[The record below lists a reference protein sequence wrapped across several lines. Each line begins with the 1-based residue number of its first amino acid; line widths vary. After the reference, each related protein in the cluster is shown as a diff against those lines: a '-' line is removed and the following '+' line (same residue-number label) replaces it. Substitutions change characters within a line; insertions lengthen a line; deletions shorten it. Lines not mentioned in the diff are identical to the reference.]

1 MEIEKQRDKIAGA
14 DRWLSLLGG
23 SAAVVYGLKRRSLFG
38 SALALVGADFAL
50 RGIAGNRDVLQFLGL
65 RPFFDGSLPY
75 GRGIKMRRSVTIAR
89 PLEELYRYWH
99 NFENLPRFM
108 QHVKS
113 VRVLDHRRSHWVVT
127 APGGKTVHWDA
138 EIIADRAPELIGWR
152 ARGGGIDHAG
162 SVRFEP
168 APGNRGTIIRVQLQ
182 YNPAGGHIT
191 SAVARLFGEE
201 PDQQIHDD
209 LRRFKQLMEVG
220 EIVTNEGQPSGRAA
234 EARGAITAERREE
247 EMARVEPVE
256 EASMES
262 FPASDAPSWA
272 SGS

>member
-1 MEIEKQRDKIAGA
+1 MEIEKQRDKIIGPE
-14 DRWLSLLGG
+14 RWLSLLGG
-23 SAAVVYGLKRRSLFG
+23 SAAIYYGLKHRSVLG
-38 SALALVGADFAL
+38 SALALVGANFTL

-65 RPFFDGSLPY
+65 RPFSDGSLPY
-75 GRGIKMRRSVTIAR
+75 GRGIKMRRSITIDR
-89 PLEELYRYWH
+89 PQEELYRFWH

-108 QHVKS
+108 EHVKS
-113 VRVLDHRRSHWVVT
+113 VRVLDPRRSHWVVS
-127 APGGKTVHWDA
+127 APGGFTVDWDA
-138 EIIADRAPELIGWR
+138 EVIADRAPELIGWR

-168 APGNRGTIIRVQLQ
+168 APGGRGTIVRVQLQ

-220 EIVTNEGQPSGRAA
+220 EIVSTEGQPS
-234 EARGAITAERREE
+234 ARGAIRTERGEGE
-247 EMARVEPVE
+247 LARPEPVE

-272 SGS
+272 SGR